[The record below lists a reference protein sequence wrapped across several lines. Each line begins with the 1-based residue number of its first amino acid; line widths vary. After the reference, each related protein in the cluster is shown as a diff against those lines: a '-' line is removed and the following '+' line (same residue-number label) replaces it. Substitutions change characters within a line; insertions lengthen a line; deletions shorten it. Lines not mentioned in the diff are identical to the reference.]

1 LAEYRKYADEQIEL
15 WQDVAVARYKAER
28 AEKTAKII
36 QNVIPPKLYN
46 TFTGNAT
53 PTPFAFAH
61 GGIVSK
67 PTIAMIGEAGPEAV
81 IPLSK
86 GKSFGD
92 IMINYYGTGN
102 TMEDARRLALQIKRY
117 LAFA

>member
-1 LAEYRKYADEQIEL
+1 
-15 WQDVAVARYKAER
+15 
-28 AEKTAKII
+28 
-36 QNVIPPKLYN
+36 
-46 TFTGNAT
+46 
-53 PTPFAFAH
+53 
-61 GGIVSK
+61 
-67 PTIAMIGEAGPEAV
+67 MIGEAGPEAV